1 MADQAVAIPEEL
13 AEARRRLEEWRGAY
27 RKREPFPEELWVMAV
42 SLAQQHNVHRVAR
55 ALGLDYGTLK
65 RRMPVTTKEPG
76 AAFLELISPVPGSI
90 AECSMEAESASGAK
104 LRIQMKSVPPAGL
117 AAVIR
122 GFVN

>member
-1 MADQAVAIPEEL
+1 ML
-13 AEARRRLEEWRGAY
+13 FR
-27 RKREPFPEELWVMAV
+27 
-42 SLAQQHNVHRVAR
+42 S
-55 ALGLDYGTLK
+55 GLKPTATF
-65 RRMPVTTKEPG
+65 V
-76 AAFLELISPVPGSI
+76 ELIAPSSGSI